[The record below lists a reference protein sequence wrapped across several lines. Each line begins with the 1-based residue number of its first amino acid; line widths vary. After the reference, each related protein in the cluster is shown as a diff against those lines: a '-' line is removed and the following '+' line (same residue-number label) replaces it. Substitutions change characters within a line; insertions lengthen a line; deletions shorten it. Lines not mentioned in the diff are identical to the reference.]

1 MTPSNL
7 KTTTALLGFSETLSD
22 LSDGAESAFYAAL
35 NRALAEL
42 DRLRPRTG
50 TLFLTHAP
58 AENLAEF
65 PHFHLAAG
73 TSRTEAFDA
82 AGAYYFEAT
91 GTGECTVCV
100 KDATVVHRFA
110 NEPTPRAFAGTV
122 SGSVTLTFSAA
133 DDCEIRD
140 FGVYEIETSAPVGGG
155 RFVGYALGERLSDF
169 ALLAEPPARLQN
181 GVYLPLSDGYYLED
195 GNRLYLDRALSGDYR
210 IRYRKRAPTVTEETD
225 DESELPLDRD
235 LAELAPLLIAYYLLL
250 DDDPDKALA
259 YLVLYRE
266 QANAIRQS
274 DPRTRAGG
282 YYSTNN
288 W

>member
-1 MTPSNL
+1 MTLAKL
-7 KTTTALLGFSETLSD
+7 KTSTALLGFTETLSD
-22 LSDGAESAFYAAL
+22 LSDGAESGFYAAL

-50 TLFLTHAP
+50 TLFLAHTP
-58 AENLAEF
+58 AENLAES

-91 GTGECTVCV
+91 GTGECTVYAG
-100 KDATVVHRFA
+100 DATVTHHFA
-110 NEPTPRAFAGTV
+110 NEQTPRAFSGTV
-122 SGSVTLTFSAA
+122 SGSVTLTFSAVA
-133 DDCEIRD
+133 DCEIRD
-140 FGVYEIETSAPVGGG
+140 FGVYETAESTPVGGG
-155 RFVGYALGERLSDF
+155 QFVGYTLGERTSDF

-195 GNRLYLDRALSGDYR
+195 GNRLYLDRALSGEYC

-250 DDDPDKALA
+250 DDDPDKALS
-259 YLVLYRE
+259 YLALYRE

>member
-7 KTTTALLGFSETLSD
+7 KTTTALLGFTETLSD
-22 LSDGAESAFYAAL
+22 LFDGAESAFYAAL

-42 DRLRPRTG
+42 ARLRPRTG

-58 AENLAEF
+58 AENLAES
-65 PHFHLAAG
+65 PHVHLAAG

-82 AGAYYFEAT
+82 AGAYYFEVT
-91 GTGECTVCV
+91 GTGECEVRSG
-100 KDATVVHRFA
+100 DATVTHRFA
-110 NEPTPRAFAGTV
+110 NEQMPRAFSGTV
-122 SGSVTLTFSAA
+122 SGSVTLTFSTAV
-133 DDCEIRD
+133 DCEIRD
-140 FGVYEIETSAPVGGG
+140 FGVYESAESAPVGGG

-195 GNRLYLDRALSGDYR
+195 GNRLYLDRARPGEYR
-210 IRYRKRAPTVTEETD
+210 IRYRKCAPTVTDTTD

-259 YLVLYRE
+259 YLALYRE

-274 DPRTRAGG
+274 DPRRGAGG